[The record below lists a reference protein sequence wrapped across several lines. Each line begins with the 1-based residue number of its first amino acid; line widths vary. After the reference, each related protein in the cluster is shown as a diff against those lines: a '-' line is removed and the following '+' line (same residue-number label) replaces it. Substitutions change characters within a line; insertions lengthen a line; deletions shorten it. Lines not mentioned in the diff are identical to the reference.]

1 MVFKRLYRE
10 NLKQVYAASAGDAPL
25 DEDLQ
30 KFRESMNIL
39 SLSPDQLKNFI
50 SANSLKKSK
59 PGSAV
64 HEVKAQMEEEI
75 EKFEQELAQG
85 EELNGQ
91 RIYKLLAEVIEDR
104 LHLPQKV

>member
-10 NLKQVYAASAGDAPL
+10 NLKQVYAVSADSAPQ

-30 KFRESMNIL
+30 KFKESMNIL

-50 SANSLKKSK
+50 SANSHKKSGLCS
-59 PGSAV
+59 PV
-64 HEVKAQMEEEI
+64 NEVKAQMEEEI

-104 LHLPQKV
+104 LHLPRKT